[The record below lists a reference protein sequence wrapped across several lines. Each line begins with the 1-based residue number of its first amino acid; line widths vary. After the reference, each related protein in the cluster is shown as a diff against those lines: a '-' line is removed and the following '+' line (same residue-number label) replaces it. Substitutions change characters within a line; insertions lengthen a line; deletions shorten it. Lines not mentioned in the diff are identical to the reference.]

1 MIITLK
7 DGSKREVQEGI
18 SVIDL
23 AKEISEGL
31 ARVATAGRVDGKVVD
46 LRYNLNKDCNVEIL
60 TFDDEDGKKAYWHTT
75 SHIMAQAI
83 KRLYKDVKLAIGP
96 AIDGGFYY
104 DFDTEYRFSEADFEK
119 VEAEMKKIIKEDL
132 PIERFEL
139 PRSEAI
145 KLMKDAG
152 EDYKVELIEDLPED
166 EVLSFYKQGEFT
178 DLCAGPHLMSTGK
191 VKCAKLLS
199 TSGAYWRGDEKNKM
213 LQRIYA
219 ISFPK
224 ASLLEEH
231 LAKLEEA
238 KQRIA
243 NGEKYVVRQTI
254 PSTGITSFED
264 EVYGHIE
271 VENAGLAEGVLLK
284 SDGYPTYNFANI
296 VDDHLMNITHVV
308 RGNEYLSSTPKY
320 NLIYQAFGWDVPSY
334 IHCPPVMKDEKH
346 KLSKRNGDASYQ
358 DLINK
363 GFLNEAILN
372 YIALLGLSPEGEQE
386 IFSLDELIEAFD
398 VKRISKSGAIFDMN
412 KLKWIN
418 SQYIKKL
425 DTKQL
430 TELCLPFLQEAYD
443 LSDKSEA
450 LIEKLVEVHRDHIS
464 CGEEIVEQV
473 KLFFEDEIHLEEE
486 AIEFMKDEAIPNT
499 LAVFK
504 SKVAELAEEDF
515 KQDQIFACIKATQKE
530 AKARGKMLYMP
541 LRIATTGIMHGPDLA
556 ASMELL
562 GKEKVLKRLG

>member
-1 MIITLK
+1 MSKVRTRFAPSPTGRMHVGNLRTALYAYLITRHEGGDFLLRIEDTDQERQVEGAVDIIYRTLEKAGITHDEGPDK
-7 DGSKREVQEGI
+7 DGGVGPYVQSERQKQGI
-18 SVIDL
+18 YMKYAKQLVEKGEAYYCFCDKERLESLHTMIGD
-23 AKEISEGL
+23 KEISIYDKHCLGL
-31 ARVATAGRVDGKVVD
+31 SK
-46 LRYNLNKDCNVEIL
+46 E
-60 TFDDEDGKKAYWHTT
+60 E
-75 SHIMAQAI
+75 
-83 KRLYKDVKLAIGP
+83 
-96 AIDGGFYY
+96 
-104 DFDTEYRFSEADFEK
+104 
-119 VEAEMKKIIKEDL
+119 VEANLAAGKPFVIRQNNPRTGTTTFHDEIYGDITVNNE
-132 PIERFEL
+132 EL
-139 PRSEAI
+139 DDMI
-145 KLMKDAG
+145 
-152 EDYKVELIEDLPED
+152 LI
-166 EVLSFYKQGEFT
+166 
-178 DLCAGPHLMSTGK
+178 
-191 VKCAKLLS
+191 
-199 TSGAYWRGDEKNKM
+199 
-213 LQRIYA
+213 
-219 ISFPK
+219 
-224 ASLLEEH
+224 
-231 LAKLEEA
+231 
-238 KQRIA
+238 
-243 NGEKYVVRQTI
+243 
-254 PSTGITSFED
+254 
-264 EVYGHIE
+264 
-271 VENAGLAEGVLLK
+271 K
-284 SDGYPTYNFANI
+284 SDGFPTYNFANV
-296 VDDHLMNITHVV
+296 VDDHLMGITHVV

-372 YIALLGLSPEGEQE
+372 YIALLGWSPEGEQE
-386 IFSLDELIEAFD
+386 IFSLDELIKAFD

-430 TELCLPFLQEAYD
+430 TELCLPFLKEAYD
-443 LSDKSEA
+443 LSNKSEA
-450 LIEKLVEVHRDHIS
+450 WIEKLVEVHRDHIS